1 MAHWLTDVLREPV
14 VALAQAAAAAAAL
27 GVATRLRSVVRRL
40 DARLEV
46 AEAPPPVKP
55 RRKRSASSSKP
66 PQPTPSLD
74 LSPPANPS

>member
-1 MAHWLTDVLREPV
+1 MGNWLTDVLREPV

-46 AEAPPPVKP
+46 AEAPVVKP
-55 RRKRSASSSKP
+55 RRKRSASSSKQP
-66 PQPTPSLD
+66 PLPEMQADPSG
-74 LSPPANPS
+74 S